1 MPRCAYDATTSYNVF
16 SPIELD
22 DAIKTKKRANK
33 QKRQEGWQKGGEKYV
48 EKKGKRW
55 EEEGRNKKK
64 GAGYR
69 TPARRSHGSF
79 YCGHWLSATGSL
91 CFSAPSFIPYERERP
106 SPGLSFDGPRRQAK
120 DIEFIPG
127 DVASCEMVQ
136 TAACG
141 LSVRYKRNMSRK
153 MAVNRSVVR
162 LLFSCFYGFSFNPH
176 RRAANNVPRDVHF
189 VSTVDRTTFIG
200 SIRSRSTTRWCITNV
215 PLGSL
220 GYPYTGT

>member
-1 MPRCAYDATTSYNVF
+1 MTLRRATTFFPPSN
-16 SPIELD
+16 STTRLKRKSE
-22 DAIKTKKRANK
+22 RANRK
-33 QKRQEGWQKGGEKYV
+33 DKKARSWQKGGEKYV
-48 EKKGKRW
+48 GKKGKRW
-55 EEEGRNKKK
+55 EEEGRNKKKEK

-106 SPGLSFDGPRRQAK
+106 SPGLSSDGARRQAK

-153 MAVNRSVVR
+153 MAVNSSVVR
-162 LLFSCFYGFSFNPH
+162 LLFFSFYGFSFNPH
-176 RRAANNVPRDVHF
+176 RCAVNNVPRDVHF
-189 VSTVDRTTFIG
+189 ASTLDGTTFIG
-200 SIRSRSTTRWCITNV
+200 SIRSRSTTLWCITNV

>member
-1 MPRCAYDATTSYNVF
+1 MEVSIAVTGFLQQVRFVF
-16 SPIELD
+16 LP
-22 DAIKTKKRANK
+22 
-33 QKRQEGWQKGGEKYV
+33 
-48 EKKGKRW
+48 
-55 EEEGRNKKK
+55 
-64 GAGYR
+64 
-69 TPARRSHGSF
+69 RRSSP
-79 YCGHWLSATGSL
+79 T
-91 CFSAPSFIPYERERP
+91 RER
-106 SPGLSFDGPRRQAK
+106 GPLLDFRSVGQEDAK

-153 MAVNRSVVR
+153 MAVNRSMVR
-162 LLFSCFYGFSFNPH
+162 LLFFSFYGFSFNPH

-189 VSTVDRTTFIG
+189 ASTLDRTTFIG
-200 SIRSRSTTRWCITNV
+200 SIRSRSTTLWCITNV